1 LSAGSQPAI
10 KAYSS
15 LSAILGIV
23 QKEAAAMKK
32 YLVLMYLLLGVFLT
46 ACSNAGA
53 PDQIAVYSMEKPI
66 AVYPHPPEST
76 LIYNATLDMEV
87 SDVERAAERAQQIA
101 FEAGGYLISA
111 QSWYRDGEKHS
122 TMVLAVPV
130 YRFDL
135 VRENLLRL
143 GKLSGEWIS
152 SELTS
157 PGSSTSQQYSQIT
170 VYFHPRESRLPKIS
184 LPNFH
189 PLNTIE
195 RAFGVFASIFGFI
208 LDILIWIIIVV
219 GPFILIGLGIRRL
232 VRWWITKYG
241 TQKT

>member
-1 LSAGSQPAI
+1 
-10 KAYSS
+10 
-15 LSAILGIV
+15 
-23 QKEAAAMKK
+23 MKK
-32 YLVLMYLLLGVFLT
+32 NFILMCMLLVVLLT

-53 PDQIAVYSMEKPI
+53 PEQIAAYSMEKPI
-66 AVYPHPPEST
+66 AVYPQPPEST
-76 LIYNATLDMEV
+76 LIYNATLDIEV
-87 SDVERAAERAQQIA
+87 SDVERAAERAKQIA

-130 YRFDL
+130 YRFDS
-135 VRENLLRL
+135 VRDELMRL

-170 VYFHPRESRLPKIS
+170 VYFHPRESSLPKIS

-195 RAFGVFASIFGFI
+195 KAFGVFTSIFGFI

-232 VRWWITKYG
+232 ILWWIAKYG

>member
-1 LSAGSQPAI
+1 
-10 KAYSS
+10 
-15 LSAILGIV
+15 
-23 QKEAAAMKK
+23 MKK
-32 YLVLMYLLLGVFLT
+32 NFILMCMLLVVLLT

-53 PDQIAVYSMEKPI
+53 PEQIAAYSMEKPI
-66 AVYPHPPEST
+66 AVYPQPPEST
-76 LIYNATLDMEV
+76 LIYNATLDIEV
-87 SDVERAAERAQQIA
+87 SDVERAAERAKQIA

-130 YRFDL
+130 YRFDS
-135 VRENLLRL
+135 VRDELMRL

-170 VYFHPRESRLPKIS
+170 VYFHPRESRLPSIS
-184 LPNFH
+184 LPNIH
-189 PLNTIE
+189 PLYTIE
-195 RAFGVFASIFGFI
+195 KAFGVFISIFGFL
-208 LDILIWIIIVV
+208 LDILIWIIIVA

-232 VRWWITKYG
+232 VQWWITKYG

>member
-1 LSAGSQPAI
+1 
-10 KAYSS
+10 
-15 LSAILGIV
+15 
-23 QKEAAAMKK
+23 MKK
-32 YLVLMYLLLGVFLT
+32 NFILMCMLLVVLLT

-53 PDQIAVYSMEKPI
+53 PEQIAAYSMEKPI
-66 AVYPHPPEST
+66 AVYPQPPEST
-76 LIYNATLDMEV
+76 LIYNATLDIEV
-87 SDVERAAERAQQIA
+87 SDVERAAERAKQIA

-130 YRFDL
+130 YRFDS
-135 VRENLLRL
+135 VRDELMRL

-170 VYFHPRESRLPKIS
+170 VYFHPRESSLPKIS

-195 RAFGVFASIFGFI
+195 KAFGVFTSIFGFI

-219 GPFILIGLGIRRL
+219 GPFILVGLGIRRL
-232 VRWWITKYG
+232 ILWWIAKYG

>member
-1 LSAGSQPAI
+1 
-10 KAYSS
+10 
-15 LSAILGIV
+15 
-23 QKEAAAMKK
+23 MKK
-32 YLVLMYLLLGVFLT
+32 NFILMCMLLVVLLT

-53 PDQIAVYSMEKPI
+53 PEQIAAYSMEKPI
-66 AVYPHPPEST
+66 AVYPQPPEST
-76 LIYNATLDMEV
+76 LIYNATLDIEV
-87 SDVERAAERAQQIA
+87 SNVERTAERAKQIA

-130 YRFDL
+130 YRFDS
-135 VRENLLRL
+135 VRDELMRL

-170 VYFHPRESRLPKIS
+170 VYFHPRESSLPKIS

-195 RAFGVFASIFGFI
+195 KAFGVFTSIFGFI

-232 VRWWITKYG
+232 ILWWIAKYG